1 MINEIYENFRDLIEL
16 IPIIREKAK
25 KGMELDAITHEHDIK
40 RLKIERRNLK
50 EVLSLFHGKW
60 TIDIIYTI
68 VLLKNPSYN
77 EIKKAI
83 PELNSRTLT
92 SRLKFLEKRRIVI
105 RDVISTQPVRVRYS
119 MTEFGK
125 GIYEM
130 LLPLFFYFFIP
141 KKFRGF

>member
-1 MINEIYENFRDLIEL
+1 MIKEAYESFRELIEL
-16 IPIIREKAK
+16 IPIIREKAR
-25 KGMELDAITHEHDIK
+25 KGMELDGIAHEHNFE

-50 EVLSLFHGKW
+50 EVLSLFHGRW

-68 VLLKNPSYN
+68 VLSKNPSFN

-92 SRLKFLEKRRIVI
+92 SRLKFLEKRGIII

-119 MTEFGK
+119 MTDFGK

-130 LLPLFFYFFIP
+130 LLPLFFYFVIP
-141 KKFRGF
+141 KKFRDF

>member
-1 MINEIYENFRDLIEL
+1 MIKEEYESFRELIEL
-16 IPIIREKAK
+16 IPIIRQKVK
-25 KGMELDAITHEHDIK
+25 KGMELDGIAHEHDIK

-50 EVLSLFHGKW
+50 EVLSFFRGKW

-68 VLLKNPSYN
+68 MLLKNPSFN

-92 SRLKFLEKRRIVI
+92 SRLKFLEKKKIVI

-130 LLPLFFYFFIP
+130 LLPLFFYSVIP
-141 KKFRGF
+141 KKFRDF